1 MNKNLKFTLALLLL
15 FVAGSIFTY
24 YAWITRDIPYFIMG
38 IGILA
43 AAVVIAIFG
52 LIKKDK

>member
-1 MNKNLKFTLALLLL
+1 MNKNLKFTLAILLL

-24 YAWITRDIPYFIMG
+24 YAWITRDIPYVIMG

-43 AAVVIAIFG
+43 AAVLTAILG